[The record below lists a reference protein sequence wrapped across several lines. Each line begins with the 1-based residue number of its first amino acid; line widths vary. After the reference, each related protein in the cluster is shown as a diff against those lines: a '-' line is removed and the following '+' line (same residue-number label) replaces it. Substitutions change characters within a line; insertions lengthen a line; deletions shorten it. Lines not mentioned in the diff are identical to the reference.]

1 MKNGAFFYRGGAA
14 SHPPGHAT
22 FVSVLAA
29 LVVSAAGSALAGDT
43 ASGIAL
49 YEQKR
54 YAEAEAALRGVEGVD
69 AKAYL
74 AASLAKQRKY
84 AEAEAPA
91 GEALKANAT
100 HDMAVAA
107 LGEALVGQDKFDAA
121 IERMSAVIGARPT
134 VAYAY
139 YWRGKAYNAKKQP
152 ARMIDDLQAFLKLAP
167 KAPEAPAVQQLL
179 AALK

>member
-1 MKNGAFFYRGGAA
+1 MKSRAFILLLSA
-14 SHPPGHAT
+14 
-22 FVSVLAA
+22 
-29 LVVSAAGSALAGDT
+29 VVVGVAAGPSFAGDT

-49 YEQKR
+49 YEQGR
-54 YAEAEAALRGVEGVD
+54 FADAEAALRGVEGVD

-84 AEAEAPA
+84 AEAEGPA

-121 IERMSAVIGARPT
+121 IERMGAVIAARPT

-152 ARMIDDLQAFLKLAP
+152 ARMVDDLQAFLKLAP
-167 KAPEAPAVQQLL
+167 KAPEAAAVQQLL
-179 AALK
+179 AALR